1 MTRITSNI
9 HEDLGTLLIVSC
21 SFLLTMRNVSDK
33 SPREI
38 QNTHF
43 MFKNFFPK
51 NCAIYEI
58 MYKNMAELDRPQM
71 TIQYGLSAWHAEQLR
86 LQTHTQNM

>member
-21 SFLLTMRNVSDK
+21 SFLLTVRNVSDK
-33 SPREI
+33 SSREI
-38 QNTHF
+38 QNTHY

-51 NCAIYEI
+51 TVPFI
-58 MYKNMAELDRPQM
+58 K
-71 TIQYGLSAWHAEQLR
+71 
-86 LQTHTQNM
+86 